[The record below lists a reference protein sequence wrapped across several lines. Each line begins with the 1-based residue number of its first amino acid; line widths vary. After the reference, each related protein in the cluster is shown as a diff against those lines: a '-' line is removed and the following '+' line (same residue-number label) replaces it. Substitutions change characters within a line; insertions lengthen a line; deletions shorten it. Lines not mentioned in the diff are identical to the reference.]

1 MVPWQG
7 PFRVSLNAEESTVHI
22 FWPVYEK
29 LYKAVF
35 GRLAKYVHYVFYKKI
50 EINCICC
57 SLPGFFAGCHAHV
70 LLHVSFLRLLMLS
83 YPNS

>member
-1 MVPWQG
+1 M
-7 PFRVSLNAEESTVHI
+7 HI

-70 LLHVSFLRLLMLS
+70 LLHVSFVRLLMLS
-83 YPNS
+83 YPNSLRQKKYLWCLQLQMGDG

>member
-7 PFRVSLNAEESTVHI
+7 PFHVSLNAEESTVHI

-35 GRLAKYVHYVFYKKI
+35 GRLGKCALSYKKI

-57 SLPGFFAGCHAHV
+57 DLPGFFAGYQAHA
-70 LLHVSFLRLLMLS
+70 LLSCLRLLLLS